1 MPGRRA
7 APPLQVWQRRLD
19 HWGERHMM
27 RRAVLKSQAVR
38 RRLRQRRPPRRPR
51 RQRATPEAEAVRRA
65 AKEGRSARTRADL
78 RWFCDVG
85 SGGSNGSGRSGVGLG
100 DA

>member
-1 MPGRRA
+1 MTPPMPGRRA

-65 AKEGRSARTRADL
+65 AKEGRWRGRE
-78 RWFCDVG
+78 RIC
-85 SGGSNGSGRSGVGLG
+85 GGSVMWGVEWMEWSGTW
-100 DA
+100 